1 MLGVNKKGR
10 EMKYPQ
16 IIQGGMGIA
25 VSDWNL
31 AKHVSQLGQLGVV
44 SATALDNVCV
54 RRLQMGDPGG
64 NVRRAMR
71 HFPFPDVAKRVLDRY
86 YIEGGKDPDKTFAA
100 VPMYTLEP
108 RVELVELTVV
118 ANFVE
123 IFLAGEGHNGL
134 VGVNLLTKIQ
144 MPNMASIFGTM
155 LAGVDYVIMGAGIP
169 REIPGV
175 IDALSR
181 GEAAELKI
189 SVEGEGEDVLM
200 QFDPKSFGM
209 GMDSLKRPNFLA
221 IISSVTLGQALLK
234 RATGEING
242 FVVELPVAGGHN
254 APPRGKMQIDENGEP
269 IYGPRDEIDL
279 AKIAALGKPFWV
291 AGSFAYPHRLREV
304 LEVGGQG
311 IQVGTAFAYCDES
324 GLDPEFRADA
334 LRQVR
339 AGTLGVFTDPVAS
352 PTGFPFKVVQSP
364 DSLAEQNVY
373 EERPRVC
380 NLGYLRSVYKRED
393 GKLGYRCASEPV
405 RSYVK
410 KGGECANTE
419 GRKCLCNAL
428 MANIGLPQR
437 RPNGYVEKPLFTA
450 GDDLPAVVR
459 FLGDERN
466 SYTAAEV
473 IQYLLESSGIEF
485 SIPTWSVEAVEEE
498 VGVSY
503 EGAKVLV

>member
-1 MLGVNKKGR
+1 M
-10 EMKYPQ
+10 EHPQ

-25 VSDWNL
+25 VSGWNL
-31 AKHVSQLGQLGVV
+31 ANHVSKLGQLGVV
-44 SATALDNVCV
+44 SGTALDNVCV
-54 RRLQMGDPGG
+54 RRLQMGDPEG
-64 NVRRAMR
+64 NVRRAIR
-71 HFPFPDVAKRVLDRY
+71 HFPFPDVAQRVLNRY
-86 YIEGGKDPDKTFAA
+86 YVEGGKDPGKAFAA
-100 VPMYTLEP
+100 VPMFTLEP

-123 IFLAGEGHNGL
+123 VFLAGEGHNGL

-144 MPNMASIFGTM
+144 MPNMASIFGAM

-175 IDALSR
+175 IDALSD
-181 GEAAELKI
+181 GKEAELKI
-189 SVEGEGEDVLM
+189 SVEGGGEDVLM
-200 QFDPKSFGM
+200 RFDPKAFGM
-209 GMDSLKRPNFLA
+209 GVDSLKRPNFLA

-254 APPRGKMQIDENGEP
+254 APPRGKLQIDENGEP
-269 IYGPRDEIDL
+269 VYGPRDEIDL

-324 GLDPEFRADA
+324 GLDPEFRANA

-364 DSLAEQNVY
+364 DSLAEQNIY

-380 NLGYLRSVYKRED
+380 NLGYLRSVYKRDD
-393 GKLGYRCASEPV
+393 GQLGYRCASEPV
-405 RSYVK
+405 RSYIK
-410 KGGECANTE
+410 KGGECAETE

-428 MANIGLPQR
+428 MANIGLPQH

-459 FLGDERN
+459 FLGQERDN
-466 SYTAAEV
+466 YTAAEV
-473 IQYLLESSGIEF
+473 VQYLLESCGIKF
-485 SIPTWSVEAVEEE
+485 SVDTLDDEVVREKRKLGNEEA
-498 VGVSY
+498 
-503 EGAKVLV
+503 KILV

>member
-1 MLGVNKKGR
+1 M
-10 EMKYPQ
+10 EYPQ

-25 VSDWNL
+25 VSGWNL
-31 AKHVSQLGQLGVV
+31 ANRVSKLGQLGVV
-44 SATALDNVCV
+44 SGTALDNVCV

-64 NVRRAMR
+64 HVRRAIR
-71 HFPFPDVAKRVLDRY
+71 HFPFPDVAQRILDRY
-86 YIEGGKDPDKTFAA
+86 YVEGGKDAGKAFAA
-100 VPMYTLEP
+100 VPMFTVEP
-108 RVELVELTVV
+108 RVEVVELTVV

-123 IFLAGEGHNGL
+123 VFLAGEGHNGL

-144 MPNMASIFGTM
+144 MPNMASIFGAM

-175 IDALSR
+175 IDALSD
-181 GEAAELKI
+181 GKEAELKI

-200 QFDPKSFGM
+200 HFDPKVFGM
-209 GMDSLKRPNFLA
+209 GVDSLKRPNFLA

-254 APPRGKMQIDENGEP
+254 APPRGKLQIDENGEP
-269 IYGPRDEIDL
+269 VYGPRDEIDL

-324 GLDPEFRADA
+324 GLDPEFRANA

-380 NLGYLRSVYKRED
+380 NLGYLRSVYERDD
-393 GKLGYRCASEPV
+393 GQLGYRCASEPV
-405 RSYVK
+405 RSYIK
-410 KGGECANTE
+410 KGGECSQTE

-428 MANIGLPQR
+428 MANIGLPQH
-437 RPNGYVEKPLFTA
+437 RPNGYVEKSLFTA
-450 GDDLPAVVR
+450 GDDLPAIVR
-459 FLGDERN
+459 FLGQDRDN
-466 SYTAAEV
+466 YTAAEV
-473 IQYLLESSGIEF
+473 VQYLLESSGIKF
-485 SIPTWSVEAVEEE
+485 SVDTINDEVVREKRKLENEE
-498 VGVSY
+498 
-503 EGAKVLV
+503 AKVLV